1 MRGSAP
7 VQRLVRPARTNH
19 RTGTDPPNHD
29 LRHSY
34 ATAALS
40 AGIPAEVVSER
51 LGHANIA
58 LALDTYSHVLP
69 NMQEK
74 AAEQVAQLFLGS

>member
-74 AAEQVAQLFLGS
+74 AAEQVAQLILGS

>member
-1 MRGSAP
+1 VRGSAP

-74 AAEQVAQLFLGS
+74 AAEQVAQLILGS

>member
-58 LALDTYSHVLP
+58 LTLDTYSHVLP

-74 AAEQVAQLFLGS
+74 AAEQVAQLILGS